1 MKKISRYL
9 AIFLLT
15 MLLLGNL
22 LATET
27 LILEGNWEKV
37 DYRVKGKW
45 QIVKKSDGFYVQ
57 VDKDFKTRSGP
68 DLHIL
73 FSNHRVSELTNSNA
87 TPSSVIIGELKKNKG
102 AQEWK
107 IPSGLNWQDYKSI
120 AIHCVAYSHL
130 WAGANF

>member
-15 MLLLGNL
+15 MLFLGNL

-45 QIVKKSDGFYVQ
+45 QIVKNPMVFMSK
-57 VDKDFKTRSGP
+57 
-68 DLHIL
+68 
-73 FSNHRVSELTNSNA
+73 
-87 TPSSVIIGELKKNKG
+87 
-102 AQEWK
+102 
-107 IPSGLNWQDYKSI
+107 
-120 AIHCVAYSHL
+120 
-130 WAGANF
+130 